1 MDNLLSKITVANLLK
16 GRDRFVKK
24 INDRFPSLAQ
34 NIYLICFG
42 VYLFSTFIKSTD
54 MITYVFSQRQIYL
67 LALFPT
73 IIVIF
78 KIFLFDK
85 NSPNDLLMFSLL
97 ECLLFNLAHNAA
109 NVNIF
114 YFGFFIYGAK
124 NVDFKKIIKMFLFI
138 NLFGTALSML
148 LAFTGIIPN
157 YAALRSTYSP
167 VRRYSLG
174 AIYPTNLAARFFSIL
189 MAYAALKKFKLSIP
203 EYISFFAVAIWTY
216 VVTDT
221 RLDLILTL
229 LLISAIM
236 FYKPISKL
244 LSKISYK
251 NVVLLCFAYIAII
264 LLLGFL
270 YLIMPHNPI
279 INLANNL
286 LSGRLNYEAHAISH
300 YSLKPFGQFIYQPG
314 NGAFYIDSIYFR
326 IPLMYGIPMILI
338 FIALLITLVKALH
351 VKPVFYLELCLL
363 MFIISGG
370 IDQHFFE
377 SCYNFILPAL
387 FATIPNKRRLKLGS
401 EFYEN

>member
-16 GRDRFVKK
+16 RRDQFVKK

-42 VYLFSTFIKSTD
+42 IYLFSTFIKSTD
-54 MITYVFSQRQIYL
+54 MAPYIFSQREIYF
-67 LALFPT
+67 LALFPS

-78 KIFLFDK
+78 KIFLLDK
-85 NSPNDLLMFSLL
+85 NSINSLLIFSLL
-97 ECLLFNLAHNAA
+97 ECLLFTMAHNAA
-109 NVNIF
+109 CVNIF

-124 NVDFKKIIKMFLFI
+124 NVEFKKIIKVFLFI
-138 NLFGTALSML
+138 NLFGTALSMI

-157 YAALRSTYSP
+157 YAALRSMYSP

-174 AIYPTNLAARFFSIL
+174 ANYPTNLAARFLSIL
-189 MAYAALKKFKLSIP
+189 MAYAVLKEFKLNIP
-203 EYISFFAVAIWTY
+203 EYISFFAVAIWAY
-216 VVTDT
+216 IVTDT

-229 LLISAIM
+229 LLILAIM

-251 NVVLLCFAYIAII
+251 SVVLLCFAYIAII

-300 YSLKPFGQFIYQPG
+300 YSIKPFGQFIYQPG
-314 NGAFYIDSIYFR
+314 NGLFYIDSIYFR

-338 FIALLITLVKALH
+338 FIVLLIALIKTLH

-377 SCYNFILPAL
+377 SCYNFILPTL